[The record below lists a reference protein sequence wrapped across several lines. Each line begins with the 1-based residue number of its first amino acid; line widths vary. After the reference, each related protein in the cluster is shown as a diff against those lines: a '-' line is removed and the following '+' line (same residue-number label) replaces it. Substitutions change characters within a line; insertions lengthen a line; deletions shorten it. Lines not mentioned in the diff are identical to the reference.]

1 MLSIDPSYMR
11 GKPPRYCPSIEEKI
25 TRFANKSRHQIFLEP
40 ESLENQMVALYD
52 WLTLN
57 KLTLN
62 MTKTETI
69 FFGNSRKTNQ
79 CTNLKVKLNGK
90 EIQNKP
96 FVKYLGVYLDR
107 NLTWKKHI
115 DVIKGK
121 AYNKYSQIKGL
132 YNILTAE
139 TRTLLYYPK
148 H

>member
-1 MLSIDPSYMR
+1 MNGFFHLYADDTIFIQSHL
-11 GKPPRYCPSIEEKI
+11 
-25 TRFANKSRHQIFLEP
+25 NKNALV

-139 TRTLLYYPK
+139 TRTLLCNDTTL